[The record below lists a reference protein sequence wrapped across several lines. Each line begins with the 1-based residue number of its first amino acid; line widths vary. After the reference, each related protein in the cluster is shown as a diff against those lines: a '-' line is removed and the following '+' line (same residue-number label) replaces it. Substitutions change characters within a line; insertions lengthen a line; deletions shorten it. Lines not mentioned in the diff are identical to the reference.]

1 MPRINNWYRFHFR
14 FMITAILLKGR
25 NANCIFA
32 IKVLNNFF
40 SYLISQFLYLGTI
53 LLTNKK
59 YEILEEYSRPYFSLF
74 CPSFGWQ
81 QGDSPILRVLNL
93 FKRIYRFC
101 WNSIR
106 ELRKPFKAFKKS
118 LIAL

>member
-40 SYLISQFLYLGTI
+40 SYLISQFLYLGMI

-59 YEILEEYSRPYFSLF
+59 YEILEEYSRPYFHYSVHLLMAA
-74 CPSFGWQ
+74 
-81 QGDSPILRVLNL
+81 GDSPILRVLNL